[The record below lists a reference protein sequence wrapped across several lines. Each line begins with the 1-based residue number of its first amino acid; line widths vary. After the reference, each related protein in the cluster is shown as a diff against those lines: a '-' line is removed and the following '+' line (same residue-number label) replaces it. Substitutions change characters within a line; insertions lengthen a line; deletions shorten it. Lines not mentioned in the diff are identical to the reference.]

1 MNHTQADSVGD
12 AGVQTV
18 ELRTKGIGYHQTV
31 QVEEV
36 VEVAK
41 ALQRNDKI
49 EDVVALNRSAK
60 NLSVK
65 EMLALKRGK
74 VRPRMSSILTSICIV

>member
-1 MNHTQADSVGD
+1 MGD